1 MTTCSDD
8 QYREFGRDTDHN
20 LRRARVAGYVLLAG
34 LFLEVV
40 SYIIWF
46 HGIETLASMVCV
58 ALVAGGVAGEIFFE
72 YRARLA
78 DNGTPNVTAPP
89 ISRVQHPEPD
99 YSYSGSSVN
108 RTGVHLSIGPG
119 ELLSHRNTSLSPN
132 SSKLPPSFPERARR
146 NLPSRRQRERFA
158 LR

>member
-1 MTTCSDD
+1 MTTYSDD
-8 QYREFGRDTDHN
+8 HYRDFGRDTDHN
-20 LRRARVAGYVLLAG
+20 LRRARVAGYVLLVG

-46 HGIETLASMVCV
+46 HGIETLASMICF

-78 DNGTPNVTAPP
+78 EKGTSNVTAPH
-89 ISRVQHPEPD
+89 ISRFQHPEPD
-99 YSYSGSSVN
+99 YSYSGGRVN

-119 ELLSHRNTSLSPN
+119 QLLRRSTSPSPN
-132 SSKLPPSFPERARR
+132 NSKLLPSFPERARR
-146 NLPSRRQRERFA
+146 NLPSRRWRERFA
-158 LR
+158 VR

>member
-8 QYREFGRDTDHN
+8 QYRDFGRDTDHN
-20 LRRARVAGYVLLAG
+20 LRRARVAGYVLLGG
-34 LFLEVV
+34 LLLEVV
-40 SYIIWF
+40 SCIIWF

-72 YRARLA
+72 YRASLA

-89 ISRVQHPEPD
+89 ISRVQHPD
-99 YSYSGSSVN
+99 YSYSGTSES

-119 ELLSHRNTSLSPN
+119 ELLRHRNTHPPSPN
-132 SSKLPPSFPERARR
+132 NPKLLPSFPERARR
-146 NLPSRRQRERFA
+146 NLPSRLWPERFA